1 MAYEYLRKLW
11 GEAKEGEAPK
21 AMTADEF
28 VAALTADKTINVVD
42 LKAGGYVAQEKFNR
56 EKTRA
61 DGLAEQLTEA
71 NGKLQSFEKD
81 GVTLDSVRKEAA
93 DWKKKYETDTKALND
108 KLTAQ
113 ERDHLI
119 DQYLNGT
126 EFTSSLA
133 RKGIR
138 DLLSAEQGL
147 TVKDGALVGADD
159 LMKGF
164 RKTYADAFKAADP
177 APAEEP
183 KPAQNP
189 AANQLPYFSQFNP
202 MNSNNTPPT
211 KGKVMTLAEVMAYKN
226 AHPDADVGALLSGN
240 K

>member
-1 MAYEYLRKLW
+1 MAYEFLKKLW
-11 GEAKEGEAPK
+11 GETKEGEAPK
-21 AMTADEF
+21 TMTADEF
-28 VAALTADKTINVVD
+28 IAALTADKTINVVD
-42 LKAGGYVAQEKFNR
+42 LKAGGYVSQEKFNR

-61 DGLAEQLTEA
+61 DGLDTQLKEA
-71 NGKLQSFEKD
+71 NVKLESFEKD
-81 GVTLDSVRKEAA
+81 GVTIETVKKEAA
-93 DWKKKYETDTKALND
+93 DWKQKYETETKALNA

-119 DQYLNGT
+119 DQYLSGT

-133 RKGIR
+133 KKGIR

-177 APAEEP
+177 EP
-183 KPAQNP
+183 KTEPKTAPAQNP
-189 AANQLPYFSQFNP
+189 LPFFTQMNP
-202 MNSNNTPPT
+202 MSSPT
-211 KGKVMTLAEVMAYKN
+211 NPAPKSKGTTLAEVMAYKN
-226 AHPDADVGALLSGN
+226 AHPDADVGALLNGN

>member
-1 MAYEYLRKLW
+1 MAYEFLKKLW
-11 GEAKEGEAPK
+11 GETKEGEAPK
-21 AMTADEF
+21 TMTADEF
-28 VAALTADKTINVVD
+28 IAALTADKTINVVD
-42 LKAGGYVAQEKFNR
+42 LKAGGYVSQEKFNR

-61 DGLAEQLTEA
+61 DGLDTQLKEA
-71 NGKLQSFEKD
+71 NVKLESFEKD
-81 GVTLDSVRKEAA
+81 GVTIETVKKEAA
-93 DWKKKYETDTKALND
+93 DWKQKYETETKALNA

-119 DQYLNGT
+119 DQYLSGT

-133 RKGIR
+133 KKGIR

-177 APAEEP
+177 EP
-183 KPAQNP
+183 KTEPKTAPAQNP
-189 AANQLPYFSQFNP
+189 LPFFTQMNP
-202 MNSNNTPPT
+202 MSSPT
-211 KGKVMTLAEVMAYKN
+211 NPAPKSKGMTLPEVMAYKN
-226 AHPDADVGALLSGN
+226 AHPDADVGALLNGN

>member
-1 MAYEYLRKLW
+1 MAYEFLKKLW
-11 GEAKEGEAPK
+11 GETKEGEAPK
-21 AMTADEF
+21 TMTADEF
-28 VAALTADKTINVVD
+28 IAALTADKTINVVD
-42 LKAGGYVAQEKFNR
+42 LKAGGYVSQEKFNR

-61 DGLAEQLTEA
+61 DGLDTQLKEA
-71 NGKLQSFEKD
+71 NVKLESFEKD
-81 GVTLDSVRKEAA
+81 GVTIETVKKEAA
-93 DWKKKYETDTKALND
+93 DWKQKYETETKALNA

-119 DQYLNGT
+119 DQYLSGT

-133 RKGIR
+133 KKGIR

-159 LMKGF
+159 LMKGY

-177 APAEEP
+177 EPKPEP
-183 KPAQNP
+183 KPAPAQNP
-189 AANQLPYFSQFNP
+189 LPFFSQMNP
-202 MNSNNTPPT
+202 MSSPT
-211 KGKVMTLAEVMAYKN
+211 NPAPKSKGMTLAEVMAYKN
-226 AHPDADVGALLSGN
+226 AHPDADVGALLNGN

>member
-1 MAYEYLRKLW
+1 MAYEFLKKLW
-11 GEAKEGEAPK
+11 GETKEGEAPK
-21 AMTADEF
+21 TMTADEF
-28 VAALTADKTINVVD
+28 IAALSADKTINVVD
-42 LKAGGYVAQEKFNR
+42 LKAGGYVSQEKFNR

-61 DGLAEQLTEA
+61 DGLDTQLKEA
-71 NGKLQSFEKD
+71 NVKLESFEKD
-81 GVTLDSVRKEAA
+81 GVTIETVKKEAA
-93 DWKKKYETDTKALND
+93 DWKQKYETETKALNA

-119 DQYLNGT
+119 DQYLSGT

-133 RKGIR
+133 KKGIR

-177 APAEEP
+177 EPKPEP
-183 KPAQNP
+183 KPAPAQNP
-189 AANQLPYFSQFNP
+189 LPFFSQMNP
-202 MNSNNTPPT
+202 MSSPT
-211 KGKVMTLAEVMAYKN
+211 NPAPKSKGMTLAEVMAYKN
-226 AHPDADVGALLSGN
+226 AHPDADVGALLNGN

>member
-1 MAYEYLRKLW
+1 MAYEFLKKLW
-11 GEAKEGEAPK
+11 GETKEGEAPK
-21 AMTADEF
+21 TMTADEF
-28 VAALTADKTINVVD
+28 IAALTADKTINVVD
-42 LKAGGYVAQEKFNR
+42 LKAGGYVSQEKFNR

-61 DGLAEQLTEA
+61 DGLDTQLKEA
-71 NGKLQSFEKD
+71 NVKLESFEKD
-81 GVTLDSVRKEAA
+81 GVTIETVKKEAA
-93 DWKKKYETDTKALND
+93 DWKQKYETETKALND

-133 RKGIR
+133 KKGIR

-177 APAEEP
+177 EPKTEP
-183 KPAQNP
+183 KPAPAQNP
-189 AANQLPYFSQFNP
+189 LPFFSQMNP
-202 MNSNNTPPT
+202 MSSPT
-211 KGKVMTLAEVMAYKN
+211 NPAPKSKGMTLAEVMAYKN
-226 AHPDADVGALLSGN
+226 AHPDADVGALLNGN

>member
-1 MAYEYLRKLW
+1 MAYEFLKKLW
-11 GEAKEGEAPK
+11 GETKEGEAPK
-21 AMTADEF
+21 TMTADEF
-28 VAALTADKTINVVD
+28 IAALTADKTINVVD
-42 LKAGGYVAQEKFNR
+42 LKAGGYVSQEKFNR

-61 DGLAEQLTEA
+61 DGLDTQLKEA
-71 NGKLQSFEKD
+71 NVKLESFEKD
-81 GVTLDSVRKEAA
+81 GVTIETVKKEAA
-93 DWKKKYETDTKALND
+93 DWKQKYETETKALNA

-119 DQYLNGT
+119 DQYLSGT

-133 RKGIR
+133 KKGIR

-177 APAEEP
+177 EPKPEP
-183 KPAQNP
+183 KPAPALNPLPFFSQMNPMSSPTNP
-189 AANQLPYFSQFNP
+189 APKS
-202 MNSNNTPPT
+202 
-211 KGKVMTLAEVMAYKN
+211 KGMTLAEVMAYKN
-226 AHPDADVGALLSGN
+226 AHPDADVGALLNGN

>member
-1 MAYEYLRKLW
+1 MAYEFLKKLW
-11 GEAKEGEAPK
+11 GETKEGEAPK
-21 AMTADEF
+21 TMTADEF
-28 VAALTADKTINVVD
+28 IAAHTADKTINVVD
-42 LKAGGYVAQEKFNR
+42 LKAGGYVSQEKFNR

-61 DGLAEQLTEA
+61 DGLDTQLKEA
-71 NGKLQSFEKD
+71 NVKLESFEKD
-81 GVTLDSVRKEAA
+81 GVTIETVKKEAA
-93 DWKKKYETDTKALND
+93 DWKQKYETETKALNA

-119 DQYLNGT
+119 DQYLSGT

-133 RKGIR
+133 KKGIR

-177 APAEEP
+177 EPKPEP
-183 KPAQNP
+183 KPAPAQNP
-189 AANQLPYFSQFNP
+189 LPFFSQMNP
-202 MNSNNTPPT
+202 MSSPT
-211 KGKVMTLAEVMAYKN
+211 NPAPKSKGMTLAEVMAYKN
-226 AHPDADVGALLSGN
+226 AHPDADVGALLNGN

>member
-1 MAYEYLRKLW
+1 MAYEFLKKLW
-11 GEAKEGEAPK
+11 GETKEGEAPK
-21 AMTADEF
+21 TMTADEF
-28 VAALTADKTINVVD
+28 IAALTADKTINVVD
-42 LKAGGYVAQEKFNR
+42 LKAGGYVSQEKFNR

-61 DGLAEQLTEA
+61 DGLDTQLKEA
-71 NGKLQSFEKD
+71 NVKLESFEKD
-81 GVTLDSVRKEAA
+81 GVTIETVKKEAA
-93 DWKKKYETDTKALND
+93 DWKQKYETETKALNA

-119 DQYLNGT
+119 DQYLSGT

-133 RKGIR
+133 KKGIR

-164 RKTYADAFKAADP
+164 RKTYADAFKVADP
-177 APAEEP
+177 EPKPEP
-183 KPAQNP
+183 KPAPAQNP
-189 AANQLPYFSQFNP
+189 LPFFSQMNP
-202 MNSNNTPPT
+202 MSSPTNPAPKSN
-211 KGKVMTLAEVMAYKN
+211 GMTLAEVMAYKN
-226 AHPDADVGALLSGN
+226 AHPDADVGALLNGN

>member
-1 MAYEYLRKLW
+1 MAYEFLKKLW
-11 GEAKEGEAPK
+11 GETKEGEAPK
-21 AMTADEF
+21 TMTADEF
-28 VAALTADKTINVVD
+28 IAALTADKTINVVD
-42 LKAGGYVAQEKFNR
+42 LKAGGYVSQEKFNR

-61 DGLAEQLTEA
+61 DGLDTQLKEA
-71 NGKLQSFEKD
+71 NVKLESFEKD
-81 GVTLDSVRKEAA
+81 GVTIETVKKEAA
-93 DWKKKYETDTKALND
+93 DWKQKYETETKALNA

-119 DQYLNGT
+119 DQYLSGT

-133 RKGIR
+133 KKGIR

-177 APAEEP
+177 EPKPEP
-183 KPAQNP
+183 KPAPAQNP
-189 AANQLPYFSQFNP
+189 LPFFSQMNP
-202 MNSNNTPPT
+202 MSSPTNPTPKS
-211 KGKVMTLAEVMAYKN
+211 KGMTLAEVMAYKN
-226 AHPDADVGALLSGN
+226 AHPDADVGALLNGN

>member
-1 MAYEYLRKLW
+1 MAYEFLKKLW
-11 GEAKEGEAPK
+11 GETKEGEAPK
-21 AMTADEF
+21 TMTADEF
-28 VAALTADKTINVVD
+28 IAALTADKTINVVD
-42 LKAGGYVAQEKFNR
+42 LKAGGYVSQEKFNR

-61 DGLAEQLTEA
+61 DGLDTQLKEA
-71 NGKLQSFEKD
+71 NVKLESFEKD
-81 GVTLDSVRKEAA
+81 GVTIETVKKEAA
-93 DWKKKYETDTKALND
+93 DWKQKYETETKALNA

-119 DQYLNGT
+119 DQYLSGT

-133 RKGIR
+133 KKGIR

-177 APAEEP
+177 EP
-183 KPAQNP
+183 KPAPAQNP
-189 AANQLPYFSQFNP
+189 LPFFSQMNP
-202 MNSNNTPPT
+202 MSSPT
-211 KGKVMTLAEVMAYKN
+211 NPAPKSKGMTLAEVMAYKN
-226 AHPDADVGALLSGN
+226 AHPDADVGALLNGN

>member
-1 MAYEYLRKLW
+1 MAYEFLKKLW
-11 GEAKEGEAPK
+11 GETKEGEAPK
-21 AMTADEF
+21 TMTADEF
-28 VAALTADKTINVVD
+28 IAALTADKTINVVD
-42 LKAGGYVAQEKFNR
+42 LKAGGYVSQEKFNR

-61 DGLAEQLTEA
+61 DGLDTQLKEA
-71 NGKLQSFEKD
+71 NVKLESFEKD
-81 GVTLDSVRKEAA
+81 GVTIETVKKEAA
-93 DWKKKYETDTKALND
+93 DWKQKYETETKALNA

-119 DQYLNGT
+119 DQYLSGT

-133 RKGIR
+133 KKGIR

-177 APAEEP
+177 EPKPEP
-183 KPAQNP
+183 KPAPAQNP
-189 AANQLPYFSQFNP
+189 LPFFSQMNP
-202 MNSNNTPPT
+202 MSSPT
-211 KGKVMTLAEVMAYKN
+211 NPAPKSKGMTLPEVMAYKN
-226 AHPDADVGALLSGN
+226 AHPDADVGALLNGN

>member
-1 MAYEYLRKLW
+1 MAYEFLKKLW
-11 GEAKEGEAPK
+11 GETKEGEAPK
-21 AMTADEF
+21 TMTADEF
-28 VAALTADKTINVVD
+28 IAALTADKTINVVD
-42 LKAGGYVAQEKFNR
+42 LKAGGYVSQEKFNR

-61 DGLAEQLTEA
+61 DGLDTQLKEA
-71 NGKLQSFEKD
+71 NVKLESFEKD
-81 GVTLDSVRKEAA
+81 GVTIETVKKEAA
-93 DWKKKYETDTKALND
+93 DWKQKYETETKALNA

-119 DQYLNGT
+119 DQYLSGT

-133 RKGIR
+133 KKGIR

-177 APAEEP
+177 EPKPEP
-183 KPAQNP
+183 KPAPAQNP
-189 AANQLPYFSQFNP
+189 LPFFSQMNP
-202 MNSNNTPPT
+202 MSSPT
-211 KGKVMTLAEVMAYKN
+211 NPAPKSKGMTLAEAMAYKN
-226 AHPDADVGALLSGN
+226 AHPDADVGALLNGN

>member
-1 MAYEYLRKLW
+1 MAYEFLKKLW
-11 GEAKEGEAPK
+11 GETKEGEAPK
-21 AMTADEF
+21 TMTADEF
-28 VAALTADKTINVVD
+28 IAALTADKTINVVD
-42 LKAGGYVAQEKFNR
+42 LKAGGYVSQEKFNR

-61 DGLAEQLTEA
+61 DGLDTQLKEA
-71 NGKLQSFEKD
+71 NVKLESFEKD
-81 GVTLDSVRKEAA
+81 GVTIETVKKEAA
-93 DWKKKYETDTKALND
+93 DWKQKYETETKALND

-119 DQYLNGT
+119 DQYLSGT

-133 RKGIR
+133 KKGIR

-177 APAEEP
+177 EPKTEP
-183 KPAQNP
+183 KPAPAQNP
-189 AANQLPYFSQFNP
+189 LPFFSQMNP
-202 MNSNNTPPT
+202 MSSPT
-211 KGKVMTLAEVMAYKN
+211 NPAPKSKGMTLAEVMAYKN
-226 AHPDADVGALLSGN
+226 AHPDADVGALLNGN

>member
-1 MAYEYLRKLW
+1 MAYEFLKKLW
-11 GEAKEGEAPK
+11 GETKEGEAPK
-21 AMTADEF
+21 IMTADEF
-28 VAALTADKTINVVD
+28 IAALTADKTINVVD
-42 LKAGGYVAQEKFNR
+42 LKAGGYVSQEKFNR

-61 DGLAEQLTEA
+61 DGLDTQLKEA
-71 NGKLQSFEKD
+71 NVKLESFEKD
-81 GVTLDSVRKEAA
+81 GVTIETVKKEAA
-93 DWKKKYETDTKALND
+93 DWKQKYETETKALNA

-119 DQYLNGT
+119 DQYLSGT

-133 RKGIR
+133 KKGIR

-177 APAEEP
+177 EPKTEP
-183 KPAQNP
+183 KPAPAQNP
-189 AANQLPYFSQFNP
+189 LPFFSQMNP
-202 MNSNNTPPT
+202 MNSPT
-211 KGKVMTLAEVMAYKN
+211 NPAPKSKGMTLAEVMAYKN
-226 AHPDADVGALLSGN
+226 AHPDADVGALLNGN

>member
-1 MAYEYLRKLW
+1 MAYEFLKKLW
-11 GEAKEGEAPK
+11 GETKEGEAPK
-21 AMTADEF
+21 TMTADEF
-28 VAALTADKTINVVD
+28 IAALTADKTINVVD
-42 LKAGGYVAQEKFNR
+42 LKAGGYVSQEKFNR

-61 DGLAEQLTEA
+61 DGLDTQLKEA
-71 NGKLQSFEKD
+71 NVKLESFEKD
-81 GVTLDSVRKEAA
+81 GVTIETVKKEAA
-93 DWKKKYETDTKALND
+93 DWKQKYETETKALNA

-119 DQYLNGT
+119 DQYLSGT

-133 RKGIR
+133 KKGIR

-177 APAEEP
+177 EPKPEP
-183 KPAQNP
+183 KPAPAQNP
-189 AANQLPYFSQFNP
+189 LPFFSQMNP
-202 MNSNNTPPT
+202 MSSPT
-211 KGKVMTLAEVMAYKN
+211 NPAPKSKGMTLAEVMAYKN
-226 AHPDADVGALLSGN
+226 AHPDADVGALLNGN

>member
-1 MAYEYLRKLW
+1 MAYEFLKKLW
-11 GEAKEGEAPK
+11 GETKEGEAPK
-21 AMTADEF
+21 TMTADEF
-28 VAALTADKTINVVD
+28 IAALTADKTINVVD
-42 LKAGGYVAQEKFNR
+42 LKAGGYVSQEKFNR

-61 DGLAEQLTEA
+61 DGLDTQLKEA
-71 NGKLQSFEKD
+71 NVKLESFEKD
-81 GVTLDSVRKEAA
+81 GVTIETVKKEAA
-93 DWKKKYETDTKALND
+93 DWKQKYETETKALNA

-119 DQYLNGT
+119 DQYLSGT

-133 RKGIR
+133 KKGIR

-177 APAEEP
+177 EP
-183 KPAQNP
+183 KTEPKTAPAQNP
-189 AANQLPYFSQFNP
+189 LPFFSQMNP
-202 MNSNNTPPT
+202 MSSPT
-211 KGKVMTLAEVMAYKN
+211 NPAPKSKGMTLAEVMAYKN
-226 AHPDADVGALLSGN
+226 AHPDADVGALLNGN

>member
-1 MAYEYLRKLW
+1 MAYEFLKKLW
-11 GEAKEGEAPK
+11 GETKEGEAPK
-21 AMTADEF
+21 TMTADEF
-28 VAALTADKTINVVD
+28 IAALTADKTINVVD
-42 LKAGGYVAQEKFNR
+42 LKAGGYVSQEKFNR

-61 DGLAEQLTEA
+61 DGLDTQLKEA
-71 NGKLQSFEKD
+71 NVKLESFEKD
-81 GVTLDSVRKEAA
+81 GVTIETVKKEAA
-93 DWKKKYETDTKALND
+93 DWKQKYETETKALNA

-119 DQYLNGT
+119 DQYLSGT

-133 RKGIR
+133 KKGIR

-177 APAEEP
+177 EP
-183 KPAQNP
+183 KTEPKTAPAQN
-189 AANQLPYFSQFNP
+189 QLPFFTQMNP
-202 MNSNNTPPT
+202 MSSPT
-211 KGKVMTLAEVMAYKN
+211 NPAPKSKGMTLPEVMAYKN
-226 AHPDADVGALLSGN
+226 AHPDADVGALLNGN

>member
-1 MAYEYLRKLW
+1 MAYEFLKKLW
-11 GEAKEGEAPK
+11 GETKEGEAPK
-21 AMTADEF
+21 TMTADEF
-28 VAALTADKTINVVD
+28 IAALTADKTINVVD
-42 LKAGGYVAQEKFNR
+42 LKAGGYVSQEKFNR

-61 DGLAEQLTEA
+61 DGLDTQLKEA
-71 NGKLQSFEKD
+71 NVKLESFEKD
-81 GVTLDSVRKEAA
+81 GVTIETVKKEAA
-93 DWKKKYETDTKALND
+93 DWKQKYETETKALNA

-119 DQYLNGT
+119 DQYLSGT

-133 RKGIR
+133 KKGIR
-138 DLLSAEQGL
+138 DLLSAEQSL

-177 APAEEP
+177 ESKTEP
-183 KPAQNP
+183 KPAPAQNP
-189 AANQLPYFSQFNP
+189 LPFFSQMNP
-202 MNSNNTPPT
+202 MSSPT
-211 KGKVMTLAEVMAYKN
+211 NPAPKSKGMTLAEAMAYKN
-226 AHPDADVGALLSGN
+226 AHPDADVGALLNGN

>member
-1 MAYEYLRKLW
+1 MAYEFLKKLW
-11 GEAKEGEAPK
+11 GETKEGEAPK
-21 AMTADEF
+21 TMTADEF
-28 VAALTADKTINVVD
+28 IAALTADKTINVVD
-42 LKAGGYVAQEKFNR
+42 LKAGGYVSQEKFNR

-61 DGLAEQLTEA
+61 DGLDTQLKEA
-71 NGKLQSFEKD
+71 NVKLESFEKD
-81 GVTLDSVRKEAA
+81 GVTIETVKKEAA
-93 DWKKKYETDTKALND
+93 DWKQKYETETKALNA

-119 DQYLNGT
+119 DQYLSGT

-133 RKGIR
+133 KKGIR

-177 APAEEP
+177 EP
-183 KPAQNP
+183 KTEPKTAPDQNP
-189 AANQLPYFSQFNP
+189 LPFFTQMNP
-202 MNSNNTPPT
+202 MSSPT
-211 KGKVMTLAEVMAYKN
+211 NPAPKSKGMTLPEVMAYKN
-226 AHPDADVGALLSGN
+226 AHPDADVGALLNGN

>member
-1 MAYEYLRKLW
+1 MAYEFLKKLW
-11 GEAKEGEAPK
+11 GETKEGEAPK
-21 AMTADEF
+21 TMTADEF
-28 VAALTADKTINVVD
+28 IAALTADKTINVVD
-42 LKAGGYVAQEKFNR
+42 LKAGGYVSQEKFNR

-61 DGLAEQLTEA
+61 DGLDTQLKEA
-71 NGKLQSFEKD
+71 NVKLESFEKD
-81 GVTLDSVRKEAA
+81 GVTIETVKKEAA
-93 DWKKKYETDTKALND
+93 DWKQKYETETKALNE

-119 DQYLNGT
+119 DQYLSGT

-133 RKGIR
+133 KKGIR

-159 LMKGF
+159 LMKGY

-177 APAEEP
+177 EPKTEP
-183 KPAQNP
+183 KPAPAQNP
-189 AANQLPYFSQFNP
+189 LPFFSQMNP
-202 MNSNNTPPT
+202 MSSPT
-211 KGKVMTLAEVMAYKN
+211 NPAPKSKGMTLAEVMAYKN
-226 AHPDADVGALLSGN
+226 AHPDADVGALLNGN

>member
-1 MAYEYLRKLW
+1 MAYEFLKKLW
-11 GEAKEGEAPK
+11 GETKEGEAPK
-21 AMTADEF
+21 TMTADEF
-28 VAALTADKTINVVD
+28 IAALTADKTINVVD
-42 LKAGGYVAQEKFNR
+42 LKAGGYVSQEKFNR

-61 DGLAEQLTEA
+61 DGLDTQLKEA
-71 NGKLQSFEKD
+71 NVKLESFEKD
-81 GVTLDSVRKEAA
+81 GVTIETVKKEAA
-93 DWKKKYETDTKALND
+93 DWKQKYETETKALNA

-119 DQYLNGT
+119 DQYLSGT

-133 RKGIR
+133 KKGIR

-177 APAEEP
+177 EPKTEP
-183 KPAQNP
+183 KPAPAQNP
-189 AANQLPYFSQFNP
+189 LPFFSQMTPMSSPTNP
-202 MNSNNTPPT
+202 APKS
-211 KGKVMTLAEVMAYKN
+211 KGMTLAEVMAYKN
-226 AHPDADVGALLSGN
+226 AHPDADVGALLNGN

>member
-1 MAYEYLRKLW
+1 MAYEFLKKLW
-11 GEAKEGEAPK
+11 GETKEGEAPK
-21 AMTADEF
+21 TMTADEF
-28 VAALTADKTINVVD
+28 IAALTADKTINVVD
-42 LKAGGYVAQEKFNR
+42 LKAGGYVSQEKFNR

-61 DGLAEQLTEA
+61 DGLDTQLKEA
-71 NGKLQSFEKD
+71 NVKLESFEKD
-81 GVTLDSVRKEAA
+81 GVTIETVKKEAA
-93 DWKKKYETDTKALND
+93 DWKKKYETETKALNA

-119 DQYLNGT
+119 DQYLSGT

-133 RKGIR
+133 KKGIR

-177 APAEEP
+177 EPKPEP
-183 KPAQNP
+183 KPAPAQNP
-189 AANQLPYFSQFNP
+189 LPFFSQMNP
-202 MNSNNTPPT
+202 MSSPT
-211 KGKVMTLAEVMAYKN
+211 NPAPKSKGMTLPEVMAYKN
-226 AHPDADVGALLSGN
+226 AHPDADVGALLNGN

>member
-1 MAYEYLRKLW
+1 MAYEFLKKLW
-11 GEAKEGEAPK
+11 GETKEGEAPK
-21 AMTADEF
+21 TMTADEF
-28 VAALTADKTINVVD
+28 IAALTADKTINVVD
-42 LKAGGYVAQEKFNR
+42 LKAGGYVSQEKFNR

-61 DGLAEQLTEA
+61 DGLDTQLKEA
-71 NGKLQSFEKD
+71 NVKLESFEKD
-81 GVTLDSVRKEAA
+81 GVTIETVKKEAA
-93 DWKKKYETDTKALND
+93 DWKQKYETETKALNA

-119 DQYLNGT
+119 DQYLSGT

-133 RKGIR
+133 KKGIR

-164 RKTYADAFKAADP
+164 RKTYADAFKVADP
-177 APAEEP
+177 EPKPEP
-183 KPAQNP
+183 KPAPAQNP
-189 AANQLPYFSQFNP
+189 LPFFSQMNP
-202 MNSNNTPPT
+202 MSSPT
-211 KGKVMTLAEVMAYKN
+211 NPAPKSKGMTLAEVMAYKN
-226 AHPDADVGALLSGN
+226 AHPDADVGALLNGN

>member
-1 MAYEYLRKLW
+1 MAYEFLKKLW
-11 GEAKEGEAPK
+11 GETKEGEAPK
-21 AMTADEF
+21 TMTADEF
-28 VAALTADKTINVVD
+28 IAAITADKTINVVD
-42 LKAGGYVAQEKFNR
+42 LKAGGYVSQEKFNR

-61 DGLAEQLTEA
+61 DGLDTQLKEA
-71 NGKLQSFEKD
+71 NVKLESFEKD
-81 GVTLDSVRKEAA
+81 GVTIETVKKEAA
-93 DWKKKYETDTKALND
+93 DWKQKYETETKALNA

-119 DQYLNGT
+119 DQYLSGT

-133 RKGIR
+133 KKGIR

-177 APAEEP
+177 EPKTEP
-183 KPAQNP
+183 KPAPAQNP
-189 AANQLPYFSQFNP
+189 LPFFSQMTPMSSPTNP
-202 MNSNNTPPT
+202 APKS
-211 KGKVMTLAEVMAYKN
+211 KGMTLAEVMAYKN
-226 AHPDADVGALLSGN
+226 AHPDADVGALLNGN

>member
-1 MAYEYLRKLW
+1 MAYEFLKKLW
-11 GEAKEGEAPK
+11 GETKEGEAPK
-21 AMTADEF
+21 TMTADEF
-28 VAALTADKTINVVD
+28 IAALTADKTINVVD
-42 LKAGGYVAQEKFNR
+42 LKAGGYVSQEKFNR

-61 DGLAEQLTEA
+61 DGLDTQLKEA
-71 NGKLQSFEKD
+71 NVKLESFEKD
-81 GVTLDSVRKEAA
+81 GVTIETVKKEAA
-93 DWKKKYETDTKALND
+93 DWKQKYETETKALNA

-119 DQYLNGT
+119 DQYLSGT

-133 RKGIR
+133 NKGIR

-177 APAEEP
+177 EPKPEP
-183 KPAQNP
+183 KPAPAQNP
-189 AANQLPYFSQFNP
+189 LPFFSQMNP
-202 MNSNNTPPT
+202 MSSPT
-211 KGKVMTLAEVMAYKN
+211 NPAPKSKGMTLAEVMAYKN
-226 AHPDADVGALLSGN
+226 AHPDADVGALLNGN

>member
-1 MAYEYLRKLW
+1 MAYEFLKKLW
-11 GEAKEGEAPK
+11 GETKEGEAPK
-21 AMTADEF
+21 TMTADEF
-28 VAALTADKTINVVD
+28 IAALTADKTINVVD
-42 LKAGGYVAQEKFNR
+42 LKAGGYVSQEKFNR

-61 DGLAEQLTEA
+61 DGLDTQLKEA
-71 NGKLQSFEKD
+71 NVKLESFEKD
-81 GVTLDSVRKEAA
+81 GVTIETVKKEAA
-93 DWKKKYETDTKALND
+93 DWKQKYETETKALD
-108 KLTAQ
+108 AKLTAQ

-119 DQYLNGT
+119 DQYLSGT

-133 RKGIR
+133 KKGIR

-177 APAEEP
+177 EP
-183 KPAQNP
+183 KTEPKTAPAQNT
-189 AANQLPYFSQFNP
+189 LPFFSQMNP
-202 MNSNNTPPT
+202 MSSPT
-211 KGKVMTLAEVMAYKN
+211 NPAPKSKGMTLAEVMAYKN

>member
-1 MAYEYLRKLW
+1 MAYEFLKKLW
-11 GEAKEGEAPK
+11 GETKEGEAPK
-21 AMTADEF
+21 TMTADEF
-28 VAALTADKTINVVD
+28 IAALTADKTINVVD
-42 LKAGGYVAQEKFNR
+42 LKAGGYVSQEKFNR

-61 DGLAEQLTEA
+61 DGLDTQLKEA
-71 NGKLQSFEKD
+71 NVKLESFEKD
-81 GVTLDSVRKEAA
+81 GVTIETVKKEAA
-93 DWKKKYETDTKALND
+93 EWKQKYETETKALNA

-119 DQYLNGT
+119 DQYLSGT

-133 RKGIR
+133 KKGIR

-177 APAEEP
+177 EPKPEP
-183 KPAQNP
+183 KPAPAQNP
-189 AANQLPYFSQFNP
+189 LPFFSQMNP
-202 MNSNNTPPT
+202 MSSPT
-211 KGKVMTLAEVMAYKN
+211 NPAPKSKGMTLAEVMAYKN
-226 AHPDADVGALLSGN
+226 AHPDADVGALLNGN

>member
-1 MAYEYLRKLW
+1 MAYEFLKKLW
-11 GEAKEGEAPK
+11 GETKEGEAPK
-21 AMTADEF
+21 TMTADEF
-28 VAALTADKTINVVD
+28 IAALTADKTINVVD
-42 LKAGGYVAQEKFNR
+42 LKAGGYVSQEKFNR

-61 DGLAEQLTEA
+61 DGLDTQLKEA
-71 NGKLQSFEKD
+71 NVKLESFEKD
-81 GVTLDSVRKEAA
+81 GVTIDTVKKEAA
-93 DWKKKYETDTKALND
+93 DWKQKYETETKALNA

-119 DQYLNGT
+119 DQYLSGT

-133 RKGIR
+133 KKGIR

-177 APAEEP
+177 EP
-183 KPAQNP
+183 KTEPKTAPAQNP
-189 AANQLPYFSQFNP
+189 LPFFTQMNP
-202 MNSNNTPPT
+202 MSSPT
-211 KGKVMTLAEVMAYKN
+211 NPAPKSKGMTLPEVMAYKN
-226 AHPDADVGALLSGN
+226 AHPDADVGALLNGN

>member
-1 MAYEYLRKLW
+1 MAYEFLKKLW
-11 GEAKEGEAPK
+11 GETKEGEAPK
-21 AMTADEF
+21 TMTADEF
-28 VAALTADKTINVVD
+28 IAALTADKTINVVD
-42 LKAGGYVAQEKFNR
+42 LKAGGYVSQEKFNR

-61 DGLAEQLTEA
+61 DGLDTQLKEA
-71 NGKLQSFEKD
+71 NVKLESFEKD
-81 GVTLDSVRKEAA
+81 GVTIETVKKEAA
-93 DWKKKYETDTKALND
+93 DWKQKYETETKALNA

-119 DQYLNGT
+119 DQYLSGT

-133 RKGIR
+133 KKGIR

-164 RKTYADAFKAADP
+164 RKTYADAFKTADP
-177 APAEEP
+177 EPKTEP
-183 KPAQNP
+183 KPAPAQNP
-189 AANQLPYFSQFNP
+189 LPFFSQMTPMSSPTNP
-202 MNSNNTPPT
+202 APKS
-211 KGKVMTLAEVMAYKN
+211 KGMTLAEVMAYKN
-226 AHPDADVGALLSGN
+226 AHPDADVGALLNGN

>member
-1 MAYEYLRKLW
+1 MAYEFLKKLW
-11 GEAKEGEAPK
+11 GETKEGEAPK
-21 AMTADEF
+21 TMTADEF
-28 VAALTADKTINVVD
+28 IVALSADKTINVVD
-42 LKAGGYVAQEKFNR
+42 LKAGGYVSQEKFNR

-61 DGLAEQLTEA
+61 DGLDTQLKEA
-71 NGKLQSFEKD
+71 NVKLESFEKD
-81 GVTLDSVRKEAA
+81 GVTIETVKKEAA
-93 DWKKKYETDTKALND
+93 DWKQKYETETKALNA

-119 DQYLNGT
+119 DQYLSGT

-133 RKGIR
+133 KKGIR

-177 APAEEP
+177 EP
-183 KPAQNP
+183 KTEPKTAPAQNP
-189 AANQLPYFSQFNP
+189 LPFFTQMNP
-202 MNSNNTPPT
+202 MSSPT
-211 KGKVMTLAEVMAYKN
+211 NPAPKSKGMTLPEVMAYKN
-226 AHPDADVGALLSGN
+226 AHPDADVGALLNGN